1 LFDAGHQVSGD
12 AFPCGS
18 LINSFNFNSI
28 SSFKQKLRPSIHLSK
43 GGLFGFVDQLTFEF
57 FDEGRVDEFVENA
70 VDHLTADVV
79 PLLHYATELVTVEQF
94 FFGVSSLPN
103 HPIRLWNT
111 VQILAAGLFDWVSV
125 LLFEVMIINFSFN
138 VHRLVSL
145 SLLEQSIS

>member
-1 LFDAGHQVSGD
+1 MLTTKVSGD

-28 SSFKQKLRPSIHLSK
+28 SSLKQKLRPSIHLSK

-79 PLLHYATELVTVEQF
+79 PLLHRATELVAVEQF
-94 FFGVSSLPN
+94 FFGVRSLPN

-111 VQILAAGLFDWVSV
+111 VQIIAAGLFDWVSV
-125 LLFEVMIINFSFN
+125 LLFQIEVIIINFSFN
-138 VHRLVSL
+138 VHRLVFL
-145 SLLEQSIS
+145 SL